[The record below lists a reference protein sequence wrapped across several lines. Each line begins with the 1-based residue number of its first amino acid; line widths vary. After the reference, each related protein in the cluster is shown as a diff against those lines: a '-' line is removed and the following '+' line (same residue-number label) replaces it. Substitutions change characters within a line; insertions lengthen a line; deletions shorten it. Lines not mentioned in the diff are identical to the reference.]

1 MTTAIKINP
10 ETKEIIVA
18 RSFYKKATVFG
29 TMEYDELKRAREKEP
44 AFTVKV
50 KEIARNR
57 NKKTYPNLTFRNM
70 ARYIAIKEGSQSPN
84 ISKLH
89 TLIDA
94 SDIQTSRYAFVK
106 SWFLKNYPDYTDP
119 DALLESISKE
129 QNIQESANARTNRT
143 GKTENPDKA
152 A

>member
-1 MTTAIKINP
+1 MTTAIKINH

-18 RSFYKKATVFG
+18 RYFYKKASVFG

-44 AFTVKV
+44 EYTVKV

-70 ARYIAIKEGSQSPN
+70 ARYISIKEGSKSPN
-84 ISKLH
+84 INKLH
-89 TLIDA
+89 TLIEA

-106 SWFLKNYPDYTDP
+106 SWFLKNYPNYTDP

-129 QNIQESANARTNRT
+129 QNIQDSTSAHANHT
-143 GKTENPDKA
+143 GKTDNPNKA